1 MHCIHESVYV
11 QPAAFA
17 AALCRKIV
25 FCQCCSTRPGA
36 AGTNRCTFYIN
47 LLLLKANKAEGE
59 KKINVIQLKMWLL
72 LWGNCMMKSSINPG
86 VCAATHP
93 LYEYLFP
100 SRSWTL
106 HRNWLSLDAA
116 RRWFLSA
123 RHSGDARY
131 RNLSG
136 MHDSEGQQAKQNCLF

>member
-47 LLLLKANKAEGE
+47 LLLLKANKAEGGG
-59 KKINVIQLKMWLL
+59 KKDQCDSTQNVAPVVRK
-72 LWGNCMMKSSINPG
+72 
-86 VCAATHP
+86 
-93 LYEYLFP
+93 LYDEVVY
-100 SRSWTL
+100 
-106 HRNWLSLDAA
+106 
-116 RRWFLSA
+116 
-123 RHSGDARY
+123 
-131 RNLSG
+131 
-136 MHDSEGQQAKQNCLF
+136 